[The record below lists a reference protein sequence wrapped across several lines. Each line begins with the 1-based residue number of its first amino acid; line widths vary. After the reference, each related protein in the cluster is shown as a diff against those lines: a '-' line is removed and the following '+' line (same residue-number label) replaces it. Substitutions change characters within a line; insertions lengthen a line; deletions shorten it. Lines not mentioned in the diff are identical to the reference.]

1 MDRTPREDKAR
12 NKKPRRKSWAP
23 ASSLDL
29 PEPPEGYKYR
39 WIRESVMGYDDKNN
53 MYKRKREGYEPL
65 RAEEVAGFDV
75 PIVDEGKYAGLV
87 GNGGLIA
94 HKVPVEIAEERDEY
108 FRQQTDGQMEAV
120 DNDWMRDND
129 SRMPKLSPE
138 RKSSVSFGRARS
150 NNED

>member
-1 MDRTPREDKAR
+1 MDRSSRKDQTREKKVRQKAW
-12 NKKPRRKSWAP
+12 KPS
-23 ASSLDL
+23 SSLDL

-53 MYKRKREGYEPL
+53 MFKRKREGYEPV
-65 RAEEVAGFDV
+65 RAEELSGFDAPV
-75 PIVDEGKYAGLV
+75 VDEGKYAGLV

-94 HKVPVEIAEERDEY
+94 HKVPVEVAEDREEY
-108 FRQQTDGQMEAV
+108 FRQQTDGMMEAV

-138 RKSSVSFGRARS
+138 RKSSVSFGRKGPNS
-150 NNED
+150 ED